1 MKTHFTGIKV
11 LVAAGLTAY
20 DDSYS
25 DVKNRRLQSEVL
37 YVFLRNRKV
46 SSVVSGLAERCPA
59 EGNKVFGGAC
69 NGRYIV
75 GVGKKVYEF
84 VEQQGKW
91 KPKVISSG
99 FEFKCK
105 ICDKEVH

>member
-59 EGNKVFGGAC
+59 EGNKVFGEAC

-84 VEQQGKW
+84 VETFLEAGRLK
-91 KPKVISSG
+91 K
-99 FEFKCK
+99 K
-105 ICDKEVH
+105 IHFDPQFTCFSE